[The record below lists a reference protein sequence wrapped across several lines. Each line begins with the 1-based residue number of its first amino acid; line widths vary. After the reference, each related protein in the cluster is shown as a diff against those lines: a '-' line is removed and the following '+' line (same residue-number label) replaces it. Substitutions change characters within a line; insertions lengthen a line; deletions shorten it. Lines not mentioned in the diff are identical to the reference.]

1 MMLCSSGF
9 GTTSRSGTTVWVPA
23 DYREL
28 AADPAVEGVVNHK
41 RVARLMRENT
51 LVGVH
56 LRKSKITTVKDPDA
70 QVFADLVGRDF
81 TASELG
87 TTYVGDVTYLPY
99 GTEKCSLATVIDL
112 CSRRIVGWSMADHM
126 RTSLVE
132 ALQSAANN
140 KKHSKMRFF
149 IQIMVGNTRPRR
161 SRRRAVGSGWFS
173 RWAGSGRVLIM
184 RWRSR
189 SMLR

>member
-9 GTTSRSGTTVWVPA
+9 GTTSRSGTTRMGTGGLRVK
-23 DYREL
+23 L

-99 GTEKCSLATVIDL
+99 GTEGKFLYLATVIDL

-132 ALQSAANN
+132 DALQSAANN
-140 KKHSKMRFF
+140 RETLKDAIFHSDHGR
-149 IQIMVGNTRPRR
+149 QSHVLGVPGDVSSVRG
-161 SRRRAVGSGWFS
+161 GSVDGQD
-173 RWAGSGRVLIM
+173 RVEC
-184 RWRSR
+184 
-189 SMLR
+189 